1 MYTIYILSAYFIIT
15 KRYFQQ
21 LKKIL
26 KKNGKD
32 EEILKTSVDTEDF
45 DDSKMSDD
53 ENPKSPFVAENVY
66 HFSEPGERLLQRR
79 GRRKQEN

>member
-1 MYTIYILSAYFIIT
+1 M
-15 KRYFQQ
+15 
-21 LKKIL
+21 
-26 KKNGKD
+26 
-32 EEILKTSVDTEDF
+32 DTEDF

-79 GRRKQEN
+79 GRSKTRELIGYRLSGHITWKSLVGCL